1 MSYPSRMTESKKHVP
16 GGYRDVLAIAWPLI
30 ISTGSFTVMQFVDRI
45 FLARYSPLSIQAA
58 LPAGIL
64 SFTMICGFM
73 AIAGYANTLVAQYHG
88 AGNPHA
94 CARSTAQAFWFSL
107 MTWPLLLLLIPVGNW
122 LLTSAGHPPAVLA
135 EERQYFSILL
145 GGGGLVVLN
154 SAISSFFTGRGE
166 TFLNMVAVVA
176 GNVVNIVL
184 DYALIFGNFGL
195 PEMGIRGA
203 AWATNIAGLVTP
215 LILFVLYLTERY
227 HTVYAT
233 RRHWRFES
241 DLFLRLLRFGVPA
254 GIHFL
259 LDIASFTVFVLLV
272 GRMGELSLA
281 VSNIALSI
289 NMVAFMPMVGISIA
303 TATLVGQYQGMKDS
317 TTAAKSGWTALRI
330 ACLYMVLI
338 GITYI
343 LLPRA
348 YFSLFA
354 PAEGSGWTLD
364 QLVDH
369 GRWLLWMMAAWGLFD
384 AANLVLS
391 GALKG
396 AGDTRFVMWYS
407 VLMGWLVLVPVITVL
422 VLFFG
427 AGLFVAWGVLTAYVM
442 VLAIGYWW
450 RFAGGSWKSIA
461 VIEATPAAPPVR
473 ATEDFVAAE

>member
-1 MSYPSRMTESKKHVP
+1 MTESKTHTP

-45 FLARYSPLSIQAA
+45 FLARFSPVSIQAA

-88 AGNPHA
+88 AGNAHA
-94 CARSTAQAFWFSL
+94 CSRSTVQAVWFSL
-107 MTWPLLLLLIPVGNW
+107 MVWPVLLLLIPVGNW
-122 LLTSAGHPPAVLA
+122 LLTAAGHPAVVLA

-154 SAISSFFTGRGE
+154 SAISSFFTGRSE

-184 DYALIFGNFGL
+184 DYGLIFGHFGL
-195 PEMGIRGA
+195 PQMGIRGA
-203 AWATNIAGLVTP
+203 AWATNIGGLVTP
-215 LILFVLYLTERY
+215 AILFFMYLTRRY
-227 HTVYAT
+227 DEAYAT
-233 RRHWRFES
+233 RRHWRFEGE
-241 DLFLRLLRFGVPA
+241 LFARLLRFGVPA
-254 GIHFL
+254 GIHFF

-303 TATLVGQYQGMKDS
+303 TATLVGQYQGMKES
-317 TTAAKSGWTALRI
+317 AIAAKSGWTALRI
-330 ACLYMVLI
+330 ACFYMVLI
-338 GITYI
+338 GSTYV

-354 PAEGSGWTLD
+354 PAEGTGWTLD

-407 VLMGWLVLVPVITVL
+407 VLMGWFVLVPVVTVL
-422 VLFFG
+422 VLYFG
-427 AGLFVAWGVLTAYVM
+427 AGLFAAWGVLTAYVM
-442 VLAIGYWW
+442 VLAIGYWV
-450 RFAGGSWKSIA
+450 RFASGRWKSIE
-461 VIEATPAAPPVR
+461 VIDAAPAATPAR
-473 ATEDFVAAE
+473 TTEDFVATE